1 MPYHM
6 LGALLSDNTPQRFKF
21 ISFPRQKPPLKPM
34 KYYHYL
40 FAILILGAIS
50 CSKKDVDENKSAQ
63 ATTQTQASTD
73 AEPEPWP
80 ESKSDSDS
88 NSTVEPNEPTEDP
101 NNDSGKHSAVA
112 KSLSQ
117 IMNRFA
123 DNLSTVRDAESAE
136 TAVAKFDE
144 IAEEI
149 EKIYNQM
156 ESLGLPTGQEAEAV
170 KVIISNGEKEF
181 SEKMSGIS
189 DFLLGDKE
197 VGEIITPE
205 ITNFRE
211 RIEKITPLMEQWADN
226 SSQSSEPREA
236 PVNETPLEEAVEKI
250 DE

>member
-50 CSKKDVDENKSAQ
+50 CSKKDVEENNSAQ

-136 TAVAKFDE
+136 TAVANFDE

-236 PVNETPLEEAVEKI
+236 PVNEIPLEEAVEKI

>member
-1 MPYHM
+1 M

-21 ISFPRQKPPLKPM
+21 ISFPRQKPPLTLM

-50 CSKKDVDENKSAQ
+50 CSKKDVEENNSAQ
-63 ATTQTQASTD
+63 STTQTQASTE
-73 AEPEPWP
+73 AEPEP
-80 ESKSDSDS
+80 KSDSDS
-88 NSTVEPNEPTEDP
+88 TSTTEPNEPTEDE
-101 NNDSGKHSAVA
+101 NNDPGKHSEVA

-117 IMNRFA
+117 VMNRFA
-123 DNLSTVRDAESAE
+123 DTLSTVRDAESAK

-144 IAEEI
+144 IADDI

-170 KVIISNGEKEF
+170 KVIISNSEKEI

-197 VGEIITPE
+197 VGEIITLG
-205 ITNFRE
+205 ITNFRK

-226 SSQSSEPREA
+226 SSQSSEPGEA
-236 PVNETPLEEAVEKI
+236 PVNEIPLEEAVEKI

>member
-50 CSKKDVDENKSAQ
+50 CSKKDVEENNSAQ
-63 ATTQTQASTD
+63 STTQTQASTD
-73 AEPEPWP
+73 AEPEP
-80 ESKSDSDS
+80 KSENDS
-88 NSTVEPNEPTEDP
+88 NSTTKPNEPTEDE
-101 NNDSGKHSAVA
+101 NNDSGKHSEVA

-117 IMNRFA
+117 VMNRFA
-123 DNLSTVRDAESAE
+123 DNLSTVRDVESAK

-144 IAEEI
+144 IANDI

-170 KVIISNGEKEF
+170 KVIISNSEKEI

-197 VGEIITPE
+197 VGEIITLG
-205 ITNFRE
+205 ITNFRK

-226 SSQSSEPREA
+226 SSQSSKPGEA
-236 PVNETPLEEAVEKI
+236 PVNEIPLEEAVEKI

>member
-6 LGALLSDNTPQRFKF
+6 LGALLSDNTLQRFKF

-50 CSKKDVDENKSAQ
+50 CSKKDVEENNSAQ
-63 ATTQTQASTD
+63 STTQTQASTD
-73 AEPEPWP
+73 AEPEP
-80 ESKSDSDS
+80 KSENDS
-88 NSTVEPNEPTEDP
+88 NSTTKPNEPTEDE
-101 NNDSGKHSAVA
+101 NNDSGKHSEVA

-117 IMNRFA
+117 VMNRFA
-123 DNLSTVRDAESAE
+123 DTLSTVRDVESAK

-144 IAEEI
+144 IANEI

-170 KVIISNGEKEF
+170 KVIISNSEKEI

-197 VGEIITPE
+197 VGEIITLG
-205 ITNFRE
+205 ITNFRK

-226 SSQSSEPREA
+226 SSQSSKPGEA
-236 PVNETPLEEAVEKI
+236 PVNEIPLEEAVEKI